1 VRDWWIRT
9 LLVLQ
14 RPRPVFVAL
23 RDDSRASLGDRAEPV
38 LAIVILGG
46 IAWALSTGT
55 AAHLMDDSDYDA
67 VTVAIWAFIVGGVYG
82 MFGYFA
88 LGAIL
93 HRAVRVLGSQGT
105 YRRTRHVLAFAAVPL
120 VVSLAAWPVKLALFG
135 GDAFR
140 SGGEDAG
147 ADGTAFVVVEAVF
160 LAWALG
166 LLVVGVRAVH
176 GWTWARAAGA
186 VALAAA
192 GAATIVAA
200 IEIAARGWP
209 TS

>member
-1 VRDWWIRT
+1 
-9 LLVLQ
+9 
-14 RPRPVFVAL
+14 
-23 RDDSRASLGDRAEPV
+23 
-38 LAIVILGG
+38 
-46 IAWALSTGT
+46 
-55 AAHLMDDSDYDA
+55 
-67 VTVAIWAFIVGGVYG
+67 
-82 MFGYFA
+82 
-88 LGAIL
+88 
-93 HRAVRVLGSQGT
+93 
-105 YRRTRHVLAFAAVPL
+105 
-120 VVSLAAWPVKLALFG
+120 VSLAAWPVKLALFG